1 MEEKIE
7 ERRRKKKKEEER
19 RRKKKEEERRRKKKK
34 NCQAH
39 VTVLRT
45 CSMSY
50 GWIYE
55 AIIDR
60 GPIYATLRLFLW
72 GLNILVQGGGLG
84 QNKSLFITVIL
95 IIDYGNMVHLVII

>member
-7 ERRRKKKKEEER
+7 ERRRRKKKK
-19 RRKKKEEERRRKKKK
+19 KKKKK

-50 GWIYE
+50 GGLYKT
-55 AIIDR
+55 IIFSL
-60 GPIYATLRLFLW
+60 PISITLGQMLL
-72 GLNILVQGGGLG
+72 GLTILVQGGVLG
-84 QNKSLFITVIL
+84 QNKQLFITVTL
-95 IIDYGNMVHLVII
+95 FIDFGYMVYLVIM